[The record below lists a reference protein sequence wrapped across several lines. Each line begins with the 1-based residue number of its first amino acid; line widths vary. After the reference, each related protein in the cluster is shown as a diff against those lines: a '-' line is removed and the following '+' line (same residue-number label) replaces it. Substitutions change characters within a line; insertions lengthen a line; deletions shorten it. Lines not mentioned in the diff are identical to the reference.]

1 MPKERLTSWIVMR
14 NAWAIGGLFI
24 IALLFLLRE
33 ARPLLVPVVI
43 ALMLAFVL
51 TPAVRRLRRHG
62 VPETLGAALLVGALL
77 GTGGTLAAFL
87 AEPAAQWWERAP
99 RTLGTVLS
107 RIDRWRGDFPGLR
120 SGGPGGRSASPS
132 AIEASDSVKARLA
145 SEGVALTGSLL
156 TEGARFTLSAASTV
170 ILLYFLLASEHWLL
184 SRCLEVL
191 PARPRLRALV
201 LGGLRALQRDLSRY
215 VLTLSLINLGV
226 GLATAVAMGLLDLP
240 NPGLWG
246 VAAALL
252 NFIPY
257 IGPWFAA
264 GALTLAG
271 AMTEAQGL
279 HLLLPAVAFLCI
291 HAIESSLLSPWLI
304 GSRLA
309 INPLSVFLSVLLWG
323 WLWGLA
329 GALIAVPLLITL
341 RCVCRRNRK
350 LRVIALYL
358 SASSRPCASLRSL
371 LGPGRSTP
379 KVPG

>member
-1 MPKERLTSWIVMR
+1 MR
-14 NAWAIGGLFI
+14 NAWAIRGLFF
-24 IALLFLLRE
+24 IALLFLLQE
-33 ARPLLVPVVI
+33 ARPVLVPVVI

-51 TPAVRRLRRHG
+51 TPVVRRLRRHG
-62 VPETLGAALLVGALL
+62 IPEALGAALLVGALL
-77 GTGGTLAAFL
+77 GTGGTVAALL

-99 RTLGTVLS
+99 RTLAIVLS
-107 RIDRWRGDFPGLR
+107 RVDRWRGEFLGQR
-120 SGGPGGRSASPS
+120 SGSGRTASTQ
-132 AIEASDSVKARLA
+132 EASDPVKARLA

-156 TEGARFTLSAASTV
+156 TEGARFTLSAASMV

-184 SRCLEVL
+184 SRCIEVL
-191 PARPRLRALV
+191 PEKPRLRALV

-226 GLATAVAMGLLDLP
+226 GLATALAMGALALP

-257 IGPWFAA
+257 IGPWGTAA
-264 GALTLAG
+264 ALALAG
-271 AMTEAQGL
+271 AMTDAQGL
-279 HLLLPAVAFLCI
+279 QQLLPAGAFLSI
-291 HAIESSLLSPWLI
+291 HAIESNLLSPWLI

-309 INPLSVFLSVLLWG
+309 INPLSIFLSVLLWA

-329 GALIAVPLLITL
+329 GALIAVPLLISL
-341 RCVCRRNRK
+341 RCICRRNRK

-358 SASSRPCASLRSL
+358 SASNRPCASLRSL
-371 LGPGRSTP
+371 LGPRRSSP
-379 KVPG
+379 AVPG

>member
-1 MPKERLTSWIVMR
+1 MR
-14 NAWAIGGLFI
+14 NAWAIGGLFV

-33 ARPLLVPVVI
+33 ARSLLVPVVI

-62 VPETLGAALLVGALL
+62 IPETLGAALLVGALL
-77 GTGGTLAAFL
+77 GTGSTVAALL

-99 RTLGTVLS
+99 RALGSVLS
-107 RIDRWRGDFPGLR
+107 RIDRWRGEFPGLR
-120 SGGPGGRSASPS
+120 SGSGRTQGAV
-132 AIEASDSVKARLA
+132 EATDSVKARLA

-156 TEGARFTLSAASTV
+156 TEGVRFTLSAASTV

-184 SRCLEVL
+184 SRCIEVL
-191 PARPRLRALV
+191 PPRPRLRAVV
-201 LGGLRALQRDLSRY
+201 LGGLRAVQRDLSRY

-226 GLATAVAMGLLDLP
+226 GLATALALSLLELP

-257 IGPWFAA
+257 IGPWVAA
-264 GALTLAG
+264 AALALAG
-271 AMTEAQGL
+271 AMTDAQGL
-279 HLLLPAVAFLCI
+279 QLLLPAAAFLSI
-291 HAIESSLLSPWLI
+291 HAIESNLVSPWLI

-309 INPLSVFLSVLLWG
+309 INPLSVFLSVLLWA

-329 GALIAVPLLITL
+329 GALIAVPLLICL

-371 LGPGRSTP
+371 LGPGRSLP

>member
-1 MPKERLTSWIVMR
+1 MR
-14 NAWAIGGLFI
+14 NAWAIRGLFV

-33 ARPLLVPVVI
+33 ARSLLVPAVI

-51 TPAVRRLRRHG
+51 TPAVRRLRRRG
-62 VPETLGAALLVGALL
+62 IPEALGAALLVGALL
-77 GTGGTLAAFL
+77 GTGGTLAALL

-99 RTLGTVLS
+99 RTLGSVLS
-107 RIDRWRGDFPGLR
+107 RIDRWRGEFPGLR
-120 SGGPGGRSASPS
+120 SGGPSSRAAGTL
-132 AIEASDSVKARLA
+132 EAADSVKARLA

-201 LGGLRALQRDLSRY
+201 LGGLRAVQRDLSRY
-215 VLTLSLINLGV
+215 ALTLSLINLGV
-226 GLATAVAMGLLDLP
+226 GLATALAMSMLDLP

-257 IGPWFAA
+257 IGPWIAA
-264 GALTLAG
+264 GALALAG
-271 AMTEAQGL
+271 AMTDAQGL
-279 HLLLPAVAFLCI
+279 HLLLPAAAFLSI
-291 HAIESSLLSPWLI
+291 HAIESNLISPWLI

-329 GALIAVPLLITL
+329 GALIAVPLLISL

-358 SASSRPCASLRSL
+358 SDSSRPCASLRSL
-371 LGPGRSTP
+371 LGRG
-379 KVPG
+379 